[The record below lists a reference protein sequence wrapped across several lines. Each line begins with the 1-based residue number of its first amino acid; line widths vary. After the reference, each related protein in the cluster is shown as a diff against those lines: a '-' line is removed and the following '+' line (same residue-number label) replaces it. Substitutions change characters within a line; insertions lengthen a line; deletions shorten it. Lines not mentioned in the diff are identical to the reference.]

1 MNARVL
7 AGVSLALLFSNV
19 HAVEI
24 PQGASPQ
31 VMMGATLYGTHCVV
45 CHGVNG
51 RDGVTFPRPIWGP
64 GQDIKKFQNAKG
76 LIEYLQM
83 LMPFDDPMKI
93 SDSDKTAIAVFMMV
107 KNGDLPPGASL
118 PLGGSSAPIR

>member
-1 MNARVL
+1 MVL
-7 AGVSLALLFSNV
+7 G
-19 HAVEI
+19 
-24 PQGASPQ
+24 G
-31 VMMGATLYGTHCVV
+31 TLYGNHCVV

-93 SDSDKTAIAVFMMV
+93 SDADKTAIAAFMMV
-107 KNGDLPPGASL
+107 KNGDLPASANL
-118 PLGGSSAPIR
+118 PLGGSPAPIK